1 MLFARRFSAL
11 LLAALTASAALADE
25 PIKRIPLERAELSG
39 TNLVA
44 VTARVE
50 AAPNAILP
58 RHTHPGIEMTTC
70 ISGELDLMIEGQP
83 ARHVTAGE
91 HFQIPLGAIHSITFG
106 AEPTVLIGTFVVE
119 KDKPLSA
126 PAS

>member
-1 MLFARRFSAL
+1 MRFARRFSAL
-11 LLAALTASAALADE
+11 ILASLVAFAVQADE
-25 PIKRIPLERAELSG
+25 PIKRIALEKADLPG

-70 ISGELDLMIEGQP
+70 LSGDLDLLIEGQP
-83 ARHVTAGE
+83 ARHITAGE
-91 HFQIPLGAIHSITFG
+91 HFQIPLGAIHSIKFG
-106 AEPTVLIGTFVVE
+106 AEPTVLIGTFIVE
-119 KDKPLSA
+119 KDKPLSTPA
-126 PAS
+126 P